1 MPLRL
6 PCRLHG
12 SAGALISIGLL
23 KSVDLGFLQ
32 LCLQSLKESAGGAH
46 LQSASGACSA
56 LLCSLATTSSLD
68 RLTCSVAFLRFMG
81 SSEGC
86 CCMLGSSNSGEA

>member
-1 MPLRL
+1 MISAQRSGYTHIAAAT
-6 PCRLHG
+6 CRLHG

-46 LQSASGACSA
+46 LQAASGACPA
-56 LLCSLATTSSLD
+56 LLCS
-68 RLTCSVAFLRFMG
+68 
-81 SSEGC
+81 
-86 CCMLGSSNSGEA
+86 